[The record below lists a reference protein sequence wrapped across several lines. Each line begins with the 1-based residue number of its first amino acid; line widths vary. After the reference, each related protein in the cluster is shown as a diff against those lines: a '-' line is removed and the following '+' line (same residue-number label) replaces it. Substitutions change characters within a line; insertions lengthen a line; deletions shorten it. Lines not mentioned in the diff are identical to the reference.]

1 MEEKKSRMLWQLFIT
16 FFKIGAFTFGGG
28 YAMIALLEGELVS
41 KKKWVTQEEFLDIVA
56 IAESTPGPVAINS
69 ATFIGYKMAGVAGSA
84 MATLGTVM
92 PSFVIIYIISLFLDE
107 FLKLKVVANAF
118 KGIQA
123 GVVYLIFSAGLKL
136 FKGMKKKPMEIAILA
151 AVMTLFIG
159 LSLFAIKFS
168 SIWLILASGAVG
180 IAVWLTNRGYAE
192 KKATGNVSK
201 TENDVAAGSVN
212 EKPAKA
218 VKGGECK

>member
-1 MEEKKSRMLWQLFIT
+1 MEVIWGMEEKKGHMLWQLLIT

-69 ATFIGYKMAGVAGSA
+69 ATFIGYKMAGTIGSV
-84 MATLGTVM
+84 MATLGTVL
-92 PSFVIIYIISLFLDE
+92 PSFMIIYVISLFFDK

-151 AVMTLFIG
+151 VVMTLFIG
-159 LSLFAIKFS
+159 LSLFAVKLS
-168 SIWLILASGAVG
+168 SIWLILASGSVG
-180 IAVWLTNRGYAE
+180 IVIWLSTRRNAAE
-192 KKATGNVSK
+192 
-201 TENDVAAGSVN
+201 
-212 EKPAKA
+212 
-218 VKGGECK
+218 GGECK

>member
-1 MEEKKSRMLWQLFIT
+1 MLWQLFIT

-28 YAMIALLEGELVS
+28 YAMIALLEGELVT

-69 ATFIGYKMAGVAGSA
+69 ATFIGYKMAGVLGSV

-92 PSFVIIYIISLFLDE
+92 PSFIIIYVISLFFDK

-151 AVMTLFIG
+151 TVMASFIG
-159 LSLFAIKFS
+159 LSLFAVRFS

-180 IAVWLTNRGYAE
+180 IAVWLSTRRHAAE
-192 KKATGNVSK
+192 
-201 TENDVAAGSVN
+201 
-212 EKPAKA
+212 
-218 VKGGECK
+218 GGECK